1 MLSADEGIGDIPA
14 MISTTDEGI
23 DEIQQCYLVS
33 TTDEGIDDIPP

>member
-23 DEIQQCYLVS
+23 DEIQQCYLPMRALV
-33 TTDEGIDDIPP
+33 TYQQ